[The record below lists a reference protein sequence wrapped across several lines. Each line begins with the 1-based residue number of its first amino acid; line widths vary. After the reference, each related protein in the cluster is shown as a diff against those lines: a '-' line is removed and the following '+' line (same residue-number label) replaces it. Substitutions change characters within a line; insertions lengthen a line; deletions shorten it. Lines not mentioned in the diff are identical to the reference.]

1 MKNLD
6 GKMMISEMAVGEIDT
21 SLKDFENQN

>member
-1 MKNLD
+1 MKNSA
-6 GKMMISEMAVGEIDT
+6 GMMTISDMKTGVIEA

>member
-6 GKMMISEMAVGEIDT
+6 GKMMISEMEVGEIDT